1 MPKAKG
7 GANFILTAVCMAT
20 RWPEA
25 IPLRTITAQAVAEAA
40 IEIFSRMGLPLQ
52 ILTDRGPQFRS
63 SLSKH
68 LTSILGIEHLL
79 TTAYHP
85 QSNGVLE
92 RLHATLE
99 AMLGKASARGL
110 DWVRQLPF
118 AVFALRQAPNRTT
131 GYSPYELVYGHNVRT
146 PLDVLYEGWKS
157 DKLRKLNISSWVD
170 DLCARLEVL
179 RESAMSKAIVE
190 SEKRKKFYDRHSVER
205 TFEVG
210 NKVLCRIPGMIS
222 KLNDSWEGPFIVQ
235 AKFSA
240 VNYKVV
246 EDDGRKRSKVVHIN
260 NLKGFN
266 ETDNEICALTVIVE
280 EEGGLE
286 GFAC

>member
-1 MPKAKG
+1 
-7 GANFILTAVCMAT
+7 MAT

-25 IPLRTITAQAVAEAA
+25 IPLRSITAQAVAEAA

-118 AVFALRQAPNRTT
+118 AVLLLDKHPI
-131 GYSPYELVYGHNVRT
+131 G
-146 PLDVLYEGWKS
+146 PL
-157 DKLRKLNISSWVD
+157 
-170 DLCARLEVL
+170 
-179 RESAMSKAIVE
+179 AIVLM
-190 SEKRKKFYDRHSVER
+190 S
-205 TFEVG
+205 
-210 NKVLCRIPGMIS
+210 LCMGTMYIP
-222 KLNDSWEGPFIVQ
+222 P
-235 AKFSA
+235 
-240 VNYKVV
+240 
-246 EDDGRKRSKVVHIN
+246 
-260 NLKGFN
+260 
-266 ETDNEICALTVIVE
+266 
-280 EEGGLE
+280 
-286 GFAC
+286 